1 MELSVLPLEQW
12 GMPRK
17 APFLCAGPCS
27 AESEEQLLE
36 TARGIERGGI
46 SLLRAGLW
54 KPRTQ
59 PGTFEGVG
67 VRGLEWLTRAGQ
79 AIDVPVATEVA
90 TPQHVEACLKHNIH
104 VLWIGARTTTNPFAV
119 QALADALLG
128 TDIPVFVKN
137 PISPDVEL
145 WIGAIHRLWNAGLRR
160 IGAIHRGFS
169 TSKKILYRNAPNWK
183 IPIELKRRIPAIP
196 LLCDP
201 SHICG
206 RGDLIFSIAQEAL
219 DLLYDGLMVEV
230 HRSPAEALSDSGQQL
245 TPGEFHELV
254 RRLTIKRESADS
266 SEYQTRIRELR
277 HEIDTIDEHMLQL
290 LSKRMEIAAKM
301 GDLKRKN
308 NISVLQPHRWEEIIE
323 SRRAMGEELG
333 LSGEFLF
340 QLLQIIHE
348 EAIEQQETKVRK
360 TGSGEERKEKTD
372 EGQ

>member
-1 MELSVLPLEQW
+1 MPLEQW
-12 GMPRK
+12 GLSPRK
-17 APFLCAGPCS
+17 PFLCAGPCS

-36 TARGIERGGI
+36 TARGLGRGRV

-67 VRGLEWLTRAGQ
+67 ERGLQWLVRA
-79 AIDVPVATEVA
+79 AREIDVPAATEVA
-90 TPQHVEACLKHNIH
+90 TPRHVEACLKHGIS

-119 QALADALLG
+119 QELADALQG
-128 TDIPVFVKN
+128 ADVPVFVKN
-137 PISPDVEL
+137 PISPDLDL
-145 WIGAIHRLWNAGLRR
+145 WIGAIQRLRNAGLWK

-183 IPIELKRRIPAIP
+183 IPIELKRRIPEIP

-206 RGDLIFSIAQEAL
+206 RSDLIFSIAQEAL

-230 HRSPAEALSDSGQQL
+230 HCNPAEALSDSGQQL
-245 TPGEFHELV
+245 KPEQFHELI
-254 RRLTIKRESADS
+254 RRLTVKHESADS
-266 SEYQTRIRELR
+266 REFQQRIRELR
-277 HEIDTIDEHMLQL
+277 QEVDVIDEHILQL

-308 NISVLQPHRWEEIIE
+308 NISVLQPHRWQEIIE
-323 SRRAMGEELG
+323 SRRSLGKELG
-333 LSGEFLF
+333 LSEEFLF
-340 QLLQIIHE
+340 QLLQLIHE
-348 EAIEQQETKVRK
+348 EAIERQEPGARK
-360 TGSGEERKEKTD
+360 SGNGEEGLWGSG
-372 EGQ
+372 